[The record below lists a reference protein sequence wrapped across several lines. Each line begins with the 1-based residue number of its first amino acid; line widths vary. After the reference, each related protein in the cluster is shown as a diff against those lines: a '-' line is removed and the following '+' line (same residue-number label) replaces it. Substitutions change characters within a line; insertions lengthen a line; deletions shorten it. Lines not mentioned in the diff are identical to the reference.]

1 MYEILKFVV
10 YNILIIS
17 FFIFISF
24 KFHNYTLNKNKK
36 TKKTFLQFIN
46 NGKLPSSKNILIGLL
61 FGIVFGFLDNF
72 GLWIGINKL
81 EKYLPGGLL
90 TKAAL
95 GNTYSDFLGATIG
108 TSISII
114 AKDSV
119 NYDNDDEP
127 IWINSIGIF
136 IGCILGL
143 FLGRLITNKN

>member
-46 NGKLPSSKNILIGLL
+46 NGKLPSSTNILIGLL

-81 EKYLPGGLL
+81 EKYLPGGVL

-95 GNTYSDFLGATIG
+95 GNTYRDCLGATIG

-143 FLGRLITNKN
+143 FLGRSFTNKN

>member
-1 MYEILKFVV
+1 ME
-10 YNILIIS
+10 
-17 FFIFISF
+17 
-24 KFHNYTLNKNKK
+24 
-36 TKKTFLQFIN
+36 FIN
-46 NGKLPSSKNILIGLL
+46 NGKLPSLKNILIGLL
-61 FGIVFGFLDNF
+61 FGVVFGFLDNF

-119 NYDNDDEP
+119 NYDNDNEP

-143 FLGRLITNKN
+143 FLGRLITNTN